1 MCGIVGAVAEQNIV
15 PTLVEGLRRLEYR
28 GYDSAGVAVIG
39 ADKSIGLCRTVGKV
53 AKLDEKLAENPLE
66 GLIGVAH
73 TRWATH
79 GGVTEANAHPHVSG
93 GRVAVIHNGIIENFQ
108 PIKDEMLAKG
118 YKFDSE
124 TDTEVAA
131 HLIHDYLK
139 QGLDLVEAVGK
150 AVERFEGAYA
160 LLVVDAED
168 PNRIVVSRVASPLV
182 IGLGDGENFVAS
194 GVPALLPV
202 TQRFIYLEQGDLAE
216 IRRDGVRIVDTDG
229 NAVEREVHETEW
241 DSASAEKA
249 PYDHFMLKE
258 IHDQPSALADTLYG
272 RVANQ
277 RVIPESLGPKA
288 AQMLDQVKN
297 IHIVACGTS
306 YHAGCVGK
314 YWIESLAGVP
324 TQVEIAS
331 EYRYR
336 HVVVPANTLFVTLSQ
351 SGETADTLE
360 ALRMAKNLGYLG
372 TLTICNSAHSSMV
385 RESDLV
391 MMTQAGPEIGVASTK
406 AFTTQLL
413 SVLLVTLMMAKHR
426 GLSDERER
434 EFVANLTHAAAA
446 SDLALKMSDQLQELA
461 KDFADKQHTLFL
473 GRGPM
478 WPIAM
483 EGALKLK
490 EISYIHAEA
499 YAAGELKHGPLALID
514 DEMPVVVVAPNNELL
529 DKLKSNMQVVRAR
542 GGQLYVFADDATGIE
557 SEEGMKVISMPHA
570 DRLIAPIVYTVPLQ
584 LLAYHVAVLRGTD
597 VDQPRNLAKSVTVE

>member
-28 GYDSAGVAVIG
+28 GYDSAGVAVIDSSG
-39 ADKSIGLCRTVGKV
+39 SIGLRRTVGKV
-53 AKLDEKLAENPLE
+53 AELDEKLAESPLD

-150 AVERFEGAYA
+150 AVARFEGAYA

-229 NAVEREVHETEW
+229 NEVEREVHETEW

-288 AQMLDQVKN
+288 AEMLDKVEN

-314 YWIESLAGVP
+314 YWIEALAGVP

-336 HVVVPANTLFVTLSQ
+336 QVVVPANTLFVTLSQ

-360 ALRMAKNLGYLG
+360 ALRMAKDLGYLG

-426 GLSDERER
+426 GLSDEREK

-557 SEEGMKVISMPHA
+557 SEDGMKVISMPHA

>member
-1 MCGIVGAVAEQNIV
+1 LLIASKCCKLIAGKHLPSLETPFMCGIVGAVAERNIV
-15 PTLVEGLRRLEYR
+15 PVLTEGLRRLEYR
-28 GYDSAGVAVIG
+28 GYDSAGVAVVG
-39 ADKSIGLCRTVGKV
+39 DDNSLGLRRTVGKV
-53 AKLDEKLAENPLE
+53 AELEAKLEQNPLN
-66 GLIGVAH
+66 GRIGVAH

-108 PIKDEMLAKG
+108 PIKDEMLAEG
-118 YKFDSE
+118 YVFDSE

-131 HLIHDYLK
+131 HLIHHYLK
-139 QGLDLVEAVGK
+139 GGLDLVDAVGK
-150 AVERFEGAYA
+150 AVKRFEGAYA
-160 LLVVDAED
+160 LLVVDADD
-168 PNRIVVSRVASPLV
+168 PSRIVVSRVASPLV
-182 IGLGDGENFVAS
+182 VGLGDGENFVAS

-216 IRRDGVRIVDTDG
+216 IRRDGVRIVDMDG
-229 NAVEREVHETEW
+229 NSVTREVHETEW
-241 DSASAEKA
+241 DSTSAEKA

-258 IHDQPSALADTLYG
+258 IFDQPSALADTLYG

-277 RVIPESLGPKA
+277 RVLPESLGPKA
-288 AQMLDQVKN
+288 AEMLDKVEH

-314 YWIESLAGVP
+314 YWIESIAGVP

-336 HVVVPANTLFVTLSQ
+336 HVVVPENTLFVTLSQ

-360 ALRMAKNLGYLG
+360 ALRMAGELGYLG
-372 TLTICNSAHSSMV
+372 SLTICNSAHSSMV

-413 SVLLVTLMMAKHR
+413 SILIVTLMMAKHR
-426 GLSDERER
+426 GLSEEQER

-499 YAAGELKHGPLALID
+499 YAAGALWH
-514 DEMPVVVVAPNNELL
+514 
-529 DKLKSNMQVVRAR
+529 S
-542 GGQLYVFADDATGIE
+542 
-557 SEEGMKVISMPHA
+557 SMT
-570 DRLIAPIVYTVPLQ
+570 RCRSSSSRPITNCS
-584 LLAYHVAVLRGTD
+584 T
-597 VDQPRNLAKSVTVE
+597 S